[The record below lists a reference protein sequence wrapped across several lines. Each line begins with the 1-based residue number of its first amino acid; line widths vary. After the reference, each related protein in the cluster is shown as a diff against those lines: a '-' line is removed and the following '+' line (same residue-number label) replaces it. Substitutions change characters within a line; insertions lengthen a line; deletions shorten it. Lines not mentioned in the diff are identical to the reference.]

1 MAATGP
7 GRRALAAS
15 LLGALVSAGC
25 GAPGGD
31 PPPPV
36 PEVSPTLG
44 VIDPVRATA
53 AEPPTEP
60 QEYAEVAVGAWAAPQ
75 LSRLAM
81 LTTPEVYQR
90 IIDLPGPPDLG
101 WRSIRCDDR
110 AGDDRADDRTD
121 DQADDSGGRADDQ
134 AGGGRAGDPADD
146 RAGGGRSDCSFTNTD
161 GDLLVLTIDHA
172 LLGEPGAVVAVSFDP
187 IDFPE
192 DPAAY
197 VSAFVDAWDG
207 GNRTRMARL
216 ATSDVVAVWARLA
229 PEPDAAVTPA
239 PPADG
244 PMVTVVVTLTDTEVA
259 HQVDSSRLGGP
270 QAIRAATSDPE

>member
-7 GRRALAAS
+7 RRRALAAS

-25 GAPGGD
+25 GALGGD

-36 PEVSPTLG
+36 PEVSPTTPG
-44 VIDPVRATA
+44 AIDPVRATA

-60 QEYAEVAVGAWAAPQ
+60 QEYAEVTVGAWAAPQ

-101 WRSIRCDDR
+101 WRSIRCDYRADDPADDR
-110 AGDDRADDRTD
+110 AGDDRADDPAGDQPGD
-121 DQADDSGGRADDQ
+121 D
-134 AGGGRAGDPADD
+134 RAGDPAGDQ
-146 RAGGGRSDCSFTNTD
+146 AGDGRSDCSFANAD

-172 LLGEPGAVVAVSFDP
+172 LLGEPGAAVAVSFDA
-187 IDFPE
+187 IDFPD

-229 PEPDAAVTPA
+229 PDPDAAVTPA

-244 PMVTVVVTLTDTEVA
+244 PMVTVVVSLTDTEVA

-270 QAIRAATSDPE
+270 QAIRAATPDPE